1 MKKVFY
7 VFPVLL
13 LISLISFYL
22 IAYIAI
28 RFLKTLSVLFIAR
41 LDLTIPLL
49 LGSFFNPSAAL
60 DVFLLNFV
68 MLEPFTSMSDIVA
81 LYIVGFSLISFILVT
96 FLYKNF
102 TNKANIKIQNP
113 IEQNNGFSYTY

>member
-13 LISLISFYL
+13 LISLISFYI

-81 LYIVGFSLISFILVT
+81 LYIVGFSLISFILIT

>member
-22 IAYIAI
+22 VAYIAI
-28 RFLKTLSVLFIAR
+28 RILKALSVLFIAR

-96 FLYKNF
+96 FIYKNI
-102 TNKANIKIQNP
+102 TNKTHIKMQSP
-113 IEQNNGFSYTY
+113 IEQNNGFSYIY